1 MNINKKFVLRIYIV
15 LAACWSIWWLIRWND
30 RGDGIYQEEI
40 IMNAL
45 VPLPLYFAVR
55 WILNALNK

>member
-15 LAACWSIWWLIRWND
+15 LAVCWSIWWLVRWND
-30 RGDGIYQEEI
+30 SGDGIYQEEI